1 MSGGM
6 INDDRVMG
14 FQSAAHRRST
24 TSVKKPSLS
33 KTHLVRPGPSSP
45 NEFEG
50 SGKGCWI
57 TDRIEVSMRNH
68 TDPLGIEDRQP

>member
-6 INDDRVMG
+6 INDDRIMG
-14 FQSAAHRRST
+14 FQSAMRRRSA
-24 TSVKKPSLS
+24 TSVKKPSPS

-45 NEFEG
+45 DEFEG

-57 TDRIEVSMRNH
+57 TLRIGGCMRNH
-68 TDPLGIEDRQP
+68 MDPLGIEDRQP